1 MGQPGG
7 VASIPDDAPVTI
19 ITRPPRA
26 MTPELTVRRRAPE
39 ADFAVRPSRGR
50 LSEDPVKEGSWLSI
64 GDSRPGSVPR
74 SGLPW

>member
-7 VASIPDDAPVTI
+7 AASIPDDAPVTI
-19 ITRPPRA
+19 ITRPLRA

-50 LSEDPVKEGSWLSI
+50 PSDDPVK
-64 GDSRPGSVPR
+64 
-74 SGLPW
+74 

>member
-19 ITRPPRA
+19 ITRLLRA
-26 MTPELTVRRRAPE
+26 VTPELTVRRWAPA

-50 LSEDPVKEGSWLSI
+50 LSEDPVKEGSWLLR
-64 GDSRPGSVPR
+64 GDSRPESFPR
-74 SGLPW
+74 LGLPW